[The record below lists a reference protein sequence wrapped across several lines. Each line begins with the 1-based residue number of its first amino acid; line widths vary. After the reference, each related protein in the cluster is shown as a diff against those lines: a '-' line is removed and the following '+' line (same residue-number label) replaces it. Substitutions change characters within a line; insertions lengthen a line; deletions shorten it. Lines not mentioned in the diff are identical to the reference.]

1 VVGTLTRKYRIVG
14 DSLSNNILSGIM
26 GLVVGDALGVP
37 VEFQDRETLRLN
49 PVNDMM
55 GYGTYNQAPGTW
67 SDDSSMTLALLDS
80 LKNGLDYEDIMDKF
94 LAWYEEG
101 AYTPH
106 GQMFDIGIAT
116 SQALRRYREG
126 YNALEAGGQDEYDNG
141 NGSLMRILPILFYL
155 QKEYGPDF
163 LDYEKSFEII
173 HNVSGLTHRH
183 KRSQIGC
190 GIYIAI
196 GHYLSLGKS
205 LEVGISK
212 GIEKAFNFYRSK
224 TDFKEELG
232 SYSRLENPAF
242 KDLAEDEIRSGGY
255 VVDSLE
261 ASLWCLL
268 NSQSYEETVLKAVN
282 LGKDTDTTGAI
293 CGGLAGLFYGYDAIP
308 EAWLSKIVKRD
319 WIEDLCKE

>member
-1 VVGTLTRKYRIVG
+1 
-14 DSLSNNILSGIM
+14 LSNNILSGIM

-37 VEFQDRETLRLN
+37 VEFQDRENLRLN
-49 PVNDMM
+49 PVKDMR
-55 GYGTYNQAPGTW
+55 GYGTYNQPPGTW

-80 LKNGLDYEDIMDKF
+80 LKKGLDYEDIMDKF
-94 LAWYEEG
+94 LSWYEEG

-116 SQALRRYREG
+116 SQALRRYKES
-126 YNALEAGGQDEYDNG
+126 YNALESGGQDEYNNG

-163 LDYEKSFEII
+163 LDYEESFEII

-196 GHYLSLGKS
+196 GNYLSIEKS

-212 GIEKAFNFYRSK
+212 GIKKAFNFYRSK
-224 TDFKEELG
+224 TDFKAELVA
-232 SYSRLENPAF
+232 YSRLENPAF

-268 NSQSYEETVLKAVN
+268 NSQSYEEVLLKAVN

-293 CGGLAGLFYGYDAIP
+293 CGGLAGIFYGYDAIP
-308 EAWLSKIVKRD
+308 ESWLKKIVKRD
-319 WIEDLCKE
+319 WIEGLCEEG